1 MTTSFPTSPVH
12 PMTKALWPSALKASA
27 TDMIK
32 KRKRK
37 RRGVVAVAV
46 CEEYAVAKT
55 WGFAVG
61 KGGKGV
67 GKEGGS

>member
-1 MTTSFPTSPVH
+1 
-12 PMTKALWPSALKASA
+12 
-27 TDMIK
+27 MIK